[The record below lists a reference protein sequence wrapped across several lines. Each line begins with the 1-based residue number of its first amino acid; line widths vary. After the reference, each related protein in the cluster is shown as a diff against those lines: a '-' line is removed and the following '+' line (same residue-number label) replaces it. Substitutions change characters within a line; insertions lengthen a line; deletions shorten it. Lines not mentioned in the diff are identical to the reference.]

1 MLRKTKI
8 LMVLMAT
15 SACALSTAN
24 AETDGQN
31 FIYIGSGT
39 AKNANTAT
47 KSSNPATLG
56 YLRVSNTTDTV
67 WGLDVSGE
75 GTMFDST
82 WGQRN
87 SAQQATSFN
96 FLFGKNLNKTENS
109 RIDAAFIL
117 GIRETAQSCPSS
129 YLGYQCYADQEPD
142 TSHGFNGGVAL
153 TWIYKNFMVGARI
166 TGESKQALVGI
177 RF

>member
-1 MLRKTKI
+1 MLSNMKG
-8 LMVLMAT
+8 LVVVMA
-15 SACALSTAN
+15 SSVCALSA
-24 AETDGQN
+24 AYADTDGQN
-31 FIYIGSGT
+31 VIYVGSGT
-39 AKNANTAT
+39 AKNSNTSV

-56 YLRVSNTTDTV
+56 YLRLSNTSDTV
-67 WGLDVSGE
+67 WGLDVSAE
-75 GTMFDST
+75 GTMLDST

-87 SAQQATSFN
+87 SAQQATAFN

-109 RIDAAFIL
+109 RIDAAFIV
-117 GIRETAQSCPSS
+117 GMREKASSCNKS

-142 TSHGFNGGVAL
+142 TSYGFNGGIAL

-166 TGESKQALVGI
+166 TGESKQALVGF